1 MRMYDIIQKKR
12 DGFALGEEEIR
23 FFIDGY
29 TRDEIPDYQA
39 AALLMAVY
47 LKGMTLKETADL
59 TRAVSRSGD
68 TVDLSGIEGIKADK
82 HSTGGV
88 GDKTTLIV
96 APLAAACGVK
106 IAKMSGRGLGHIGG
120 TVDKLE
126 SIPGFRTDLSRAE
139 FIAAVNRT
147 DIAVVG
153 QSGDLAPADKKLYAL
168 RDVTATVD
176 SPALIAASIMGK
188 KLAAGADIIV
198 LDVKTGSGAFMKT
211 PEEAESLASLMV
223 GIGNSTGK
231 KTAAVISDMSVPLG
245 CAIGNA
251 LEVKEAVR
259 TLKGEGP
266 ADLTELCVLLAATI
280 LSLAT
285 EKPAAQCREEV
296 SLALSSGRAF
306 AVLREM
312 VLAQGG
318 DAACLDDFSLLPAAA
333 YRREVLSQREGY
345 LTEMNAEAYGKA
357 SVLLGAGRS
366 RKEDVI
372 DHAAG
377 IEVMKKTGDFVRQ
390 GETLAVLHASDT
402 ALFGAAEREILS
414 ALSYASEKPA
424 KKPLVYKMI

>member
-29 TRDEIPDYQA
+29 TRGEIPDYQA

-106 IAKMSGRGLGHIGG
+106 IAKMSGRGLGHTGG

-147 DIAVVG
+147 GIAVVG

-223 GIGNSTGK
+223 GIGNSAGK

-377 IEVMKKTGDFVRQ
+377 IEVMKKTGDFVRK

>member
-106 IAKMSGRGLGHIGG
+106 IAKMSGRGLGHTGG

-372 DHAAG
+372 DHAGG